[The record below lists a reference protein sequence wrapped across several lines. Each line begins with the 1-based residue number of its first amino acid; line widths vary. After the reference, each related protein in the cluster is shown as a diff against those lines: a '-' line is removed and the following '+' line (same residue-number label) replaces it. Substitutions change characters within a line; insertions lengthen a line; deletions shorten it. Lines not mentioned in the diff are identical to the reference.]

1 MKEISTISL
10 ERMNNGA
17 HFLYVSNILTRAET
31 DAKVK
36 TKVAAQVAT
45 VTQEDKDLK
54 ISQKNLLT
62 DELPK
67 QTPSA
72 MPLYR
77 GYKKAIVGFLNL
89 SVKAIAQVA
98 QSTQSAD
105 QRLCH
110 QLQNATRPRN
120 GTFDEPQFCGLYI
133 DRNRRT

>member
-72 MPLYR
+72 MPFTEVTRKQLWASSTSPSKPLRKLPKVLNQQIKDY
-77 GYKKAIVGFLNL
+77 AINSKMQLDREMELLMNL
-89 SVKAIAQVA
+89 SFVV
-98 QSTQSAD
+98 
-105 QRLCH
+105 
-110 QLQNATRPRN
+110 
-120 GTFDEPQFCGLYI
+120 YI
-133 DRNRRT
+133 